1 MKVLIGPN
9 PMGLEDALE
18 ELGREFPEVTFEH
31 CAERDNLAQALAD
44 AEVYVGWLGRDQF
57 LAAKKLK
64 WIQSPSSGINYY
76 FDIPEFVTSDVVLTS
91 ASGTHGACLAE
102 SVLGMILAFTR
113 GIRDCILYQ
122 PDRDWAG
129 GRTVRPRLV
138 ELTGSTMG
146 IVGFGRVGKAIA
158 ERAVAFGM
166 RVVAVDLL
174 SQDKPEHLD
183 ELWGVDRL
191 GDLMKVSDYVV
202 VTVPYT
208 PQTVGLLGA
217 KELAL
222 LKPTAMVVG
231 ISRGGV
237 IDQDALVDALRDRRL
252 AAAALDVFKPEPL
265 PDDSEL
271 WALDNVLITPHIAG
285 GTQFEGQ
292 YVLEI
297 LRENLGRFLR
307 GESPLRNQADKARR
321 F

>member
-18 ELGREFPEVTFEH
+18 DLRRAFPEVTFEH
-31 CAERDNLAQALAD
+31 CAERDNLEQAIAD

-57 LAAKKLK
+57 LAAKQLQ

-76 FDIPEFVTSDVVLTS
+76 FDIPEFVASDVVLTS

-102 SVLGMILAFTR
+102 SVFGMILSFTR

-129 GRTVRPRLV
+129 GRTVRPRMV

-166 RVVAVDLL
+166 RVIAVDLL
-174 SQDKPEHLD
+174 PQDKPEHVS

-191 GDLMKVSDYVV
+191 GDLMKASDYVV

-208 PQTVGLLGA
+208 PQTVGLVGA
-217 KELAL
+217 KELVL

-237 IDQDALVDALRDRRL
+237 IDQDALIEALREHRL

-265 PDDSEL
+265 PAESDL

-292 YVLEI
+292 HVLEI
-297 LRENLGRFLR
+297 LWENMGRFLR
-307 GESPLRNQADKARR
+307 GEFPLRNQADKTRG